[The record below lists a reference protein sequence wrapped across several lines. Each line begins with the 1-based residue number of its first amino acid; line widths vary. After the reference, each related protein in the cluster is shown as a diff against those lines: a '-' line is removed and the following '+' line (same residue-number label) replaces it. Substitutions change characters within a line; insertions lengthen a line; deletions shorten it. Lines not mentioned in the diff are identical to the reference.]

1 MLAPQHWQ
9 FHDPSSADG
18 VVGIDASLGDE
29 MNDGVAGAALVP
41 EPKPKPRVVGGG
53 VGGDMAVTGDAPN
66 D

>member
-1 MLAPQHWQ
+1 
-9 FHDPSSADG
+9 
-18 VVGIDASLGDE
+18 VGIDASLGDE